1 LTPYL
6 PVAAWWT
13 FIALI
18 ELVAESAGTV
28 VMRNLRKTNP
38 GAYKVILG
46 LVGFSILL
54 FGVLVWALWRVEN
67 FYQVDCHS
75 RQEARDAVRALV
87 LAVAE
92 PQDFNADG
100 VIDTPS

>member
-18 ELVAESAGTV
+18 ELVLKAAGPV

-46 LVGFSILL
+46 LVGFSVLL
-54 FGVLVWALWRVEN
+54 FGLLVWALWRVEN
-67 FYQVDCHS
+67 FYTGGLPQPPGG
-75 RQEARDAVRALV
+75 ARRHPGAGHWPSPSPRTS
-87 LAVAE
+87 
-92 PQDFNADG
+92 
-100 VIDTPS
+100 TPTA